1 MGFDSKHEFAPP
13 TTLLGLLLCLGRGV
27 SLHVGYLFTWG
38 ISCSH
43 SSTTTSSVVGLTVNS
58 KGLSANGPVVAH
70 ASRRPPVLGGTFGS
84 LSCGVTA
91 LIWVWV
97 QAKCCLCPPRL
108 ESLLP
113 PAFWKSYNQILL
125 ALKARFPGD
134 SQSLYQILRLAS
146 LTWSSNPSKQC
157 ENFFGII
164 ILQSVGHPPSG
175 YRIWFYLDCTPPTTS
190 LQFLLCL

>member
-1 MGFDSKHEFAPP
+1 M
-13 TTLLGLLLCLGRGV
+13 
-27 SLHVGYLFTWG
+27 WG
-38 ISCSH
+38 ISYSH
-43 SSTTTSSVVGLTVNS
+43 SSPLQALGLIVNS
-58 KGLSANGPVVAH
+58 KGVSANGPVVAH
-70 ASRRPPVLGGTFGS
+70 ASKRPPVLGGTLSS
-84 LSCGVTA
+84 LSCRVTA
-91 LIWVWV
+91 LIWVWGQV
-97 QAKCCLCPPRL
+97 KCCLCPPRL
-108 ESLLP
+108 ESLFP

-146 LTWSSNPSKQC
+146 LTWSSNPSEQC

-175 YRIWFYLDCTPPTTS
+175 YRIWFYLDCIPPTTS